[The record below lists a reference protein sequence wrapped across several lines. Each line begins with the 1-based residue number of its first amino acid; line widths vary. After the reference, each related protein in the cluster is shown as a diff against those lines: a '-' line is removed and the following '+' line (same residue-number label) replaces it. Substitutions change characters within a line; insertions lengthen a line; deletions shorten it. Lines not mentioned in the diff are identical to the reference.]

1 MSLEGVDD
9 MTGMHIDEHSFDR
22 MDIRLD
28 DNEKQRVVRAIANKW
43 NRLENN
49 TEKDF
54 AIIAMD
60 LGSLR
65 MTDDTSWESNGDAVV
80 GIVRGGTLKT
90 VMLRRFNQPMTSE
103 ALRVDSVKWAIKPP
117 QTARYQARKQRR
129 RNNNRR
135 R

>member
-28 DNEKQRVVRAIANKW
+28 DTEKQRVVRAIANKW

-117 QTARYQARKQRR
+117 QATRYQARKQRR

>member
-1 MSLEGVDD
+1 MSADNGDD
-9 MTGMHIDEHSFDR
+9 KMIIDSHSFNR
-22 MDIRLD
+22 MDIRLTD
-28 DNEKQRVVRAIANKW
+28 LEKQRVISAIENKW

-49 TEKDF
+49 TAKDF

-80 GIVRGGTLKT
+80 GIVRSGILKT
-90 VMLRRFNQPMTSE
+90 VMLRRFNQPMTTD

-117 QTARYQARKQRR
+117 QAARHQARKSRR
-129 RNNNRR
+129 RNNRR
-135 R
+135 

>member
-1 MSLEGVDD
+1 MSADNGEDE
-9 MTGMHIDEHSFDR
+9 MIIDNHSFNR
-22 MDIRLD
+22 MDIRLSD
-28 DNEKQRVVRAIANKW
+28 IEKQRVISAIEKKW

-80 GIVRGGTLKT
+80 GIVRSGILKT
-90 VMLRRFNQPMTSE
+90 VMLRRFNQPMTTD

-117 QTARYQARKQRR
+117 QAARHQARKSRR
-129 RNNNRR
+129 RNNRR
-135 R
+135 